1 MAATA
6 GYSVSATADLPA
18 LGAVGKQ
25 EAEWS
30 KRLSIQPERTDAHV
44 GI

>member
-18 LGAVGKQ
+18 LEAVKKQ
-25 EAEWS
+25 KAEWS

-44 GI
+44 DI

>member
-6 GYSVSATADLPA
+6 GHSVSITVDLLA
-18 LGAVGKQ
+18 LEAVEKQ
-25 EAEWS
+25 KAEWS

-44 GI
+44 SI